1 MWPPTACSS
10 VQSGSSSLS
19 ASLFPACFYE
29 LIIPLFLLGRLTLP
43 FHPHSLEAPDSNA
56 RLPPASRLPREMA
69 HEESVECPQE
79 TLPWSRPHSSFN
91 TGRKIKKKKEN
102 SQEFGDGREAGCVRT
117 THFFPAWPGVCQT
130 VWTASM
136 AAHGNRMSRM
146 GTARGSR
153 GSLEVA
159 GPRRAAP
166 RGVTF
171 VLTPSPLLDSR
182 EQCRQATA
190 C

>member
-1 MWPPTACSS
+1 MWAPTACSS

-19 ASLFPACFYE
+19 ASLFSACFYE